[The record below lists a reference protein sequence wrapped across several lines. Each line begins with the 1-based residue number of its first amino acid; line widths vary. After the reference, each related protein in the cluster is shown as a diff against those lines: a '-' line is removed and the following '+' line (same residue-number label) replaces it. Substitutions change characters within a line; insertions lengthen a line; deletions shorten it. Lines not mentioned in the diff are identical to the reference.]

1 MTTTGDN
8 FHSAGDLFR
17 NSLDRMVKPEFIL
30 ARIPEGSAYEK
41 PVPSDR
47 CPECGDEI
55 PEETETEGP
64 VYWKVTDEPF
74 CGMECVVK
82 RHRKWLKEQRGIA
95 GN

>member
-1 MTTTGDN
+1 MTATGEPN
-8 FHSAGDLFR
+8 QKMRLL
-17 NSLDRMVKPEFIL
+17 NSLMRSLTP
-30 ARIPEGSAYEK
+30 IPEGAEYPE
-41 PVPSDR
+41 PAMIDL
-47 CPECGDEI
+47 CPECGDAI